1 VFPACLSESLEKKMK
16 ALLGCLWK
24 KKHASEPNAKP
35 SATTC
40 WSVQREKKKKEKGTS
55 AKTKTK
61 TKTKTKRPKDAGMVV
76 VFAGAGC
83 GGGCGA

>member
-61 TKTKTKRPKDAGMVV
+61 TKRTKDAGMVV